1 MTNDDF
7 RLIAVSLAVGS
18 RDSQS
23 AVSAAKSRRP
33 QERGEATGRS
43 LADRTGDMA
52 YSFSRPTAG
61 GLFRNVHRMRM
72 LLAVKGSF
80 ATINRIMPLTAP
92 GHSQRTLS
100 LQKEKA
106 ALNGPYNALCG
117 SKWQPC
123 RRSSL
128 SAICQS
134 PHLHLHILSGHH
146 FRTQLHTQPR
156 PRRQRKLSVHRRQRV
171 GHDAAIL
178 IQVMPPD
185 AFQDI

>member
-1 MTNDDF
+1 MTSDDF
-7 RLIAVSLAVGS
+7 RRIAVSLAVGS

-33 QERGEATGRS
+33 QERGDWKIAGRPDRRHS
-43 LADRTGDMA
+43 LQ
-52 YSFSRPTAG
+52 FSRPTAG

-80 ATINRIMPLTAP
+80 AMINRIMPLTAP

-106 ALNGPYNALCG
+106 ALNGPYNALGG

-156 PRRQRKLSVHRRQRV
+156 PRRQRKLSVNRRQRV